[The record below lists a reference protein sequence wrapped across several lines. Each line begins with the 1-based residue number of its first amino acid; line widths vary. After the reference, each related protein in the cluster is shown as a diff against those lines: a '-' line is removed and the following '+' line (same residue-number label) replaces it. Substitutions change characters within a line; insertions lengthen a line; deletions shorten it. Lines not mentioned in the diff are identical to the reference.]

1 MKNLISIFLIG
12 MLQMQPEEEVSF
24 GVHLIDKNEGPSLII
39 PPNIA
44 NQVIIKEETES
55 YLHKKLKWAILGG
68 WKRISHLKSDA

>member
-24 GVHLIDKNEGPSLII
+24 GIHLIDKNEGPSLII

-44 NQVIIKEETES
+44 NQVIYKE
-55 YLHKKLKWAILGG
+55 
-68 WKRISHLKSDA
+68 RN